1 MKIEVSIGEIV
12 DKLSILRIK
21 KNNITDSDKLANVT
35 KEYDYLYDIIF
46 DELRVSEDDFLNLV
60 SINEKLWDI
69 EDLLRDK
76 ESIKSFDQDFI
87 ELARSV
93 YYTNDKRAEIK
104 KEINIKYGSLFV
116 EEKSYKNY
124 SDPKLSQG
132 ERIKWFVTNYYETG
146 MEMESM
152 LVSMKDTDLDNF
164 VWYGEKITIPKS
176 SLEAARMSK

>member
-87 ELARSV
+87 DLARSV

-124 SDPKLSQG
+124 EDTWTQ
-132 ERIKWFVTNYYETG
+132 EDRIKWFVTNYYETG

-152 LVSMKDTDLDNF
+152 VVAMKDTDLDNF
-164 VWYGEKITIPKS
+164 VWYGEKLTIPKS
-176 SLEAARMSK
+176 SLEAARMNK